1 MASKKTYNIY
11 GTEYT
16 CYFYNNG
23 YDDEG
28 VTVFREAD
36 SNFLFKF
43 NERVSEKEVVFLL
56 KGHELALSPQNN

>member
-1 MASKKTYNIY
+1 MTNKKTYNIY

-16 CYFYNNG
+16 CYFWNNG

-36 SNFLFKF
+36 SDFLFKF
-43 NERVSEKEVVFLL
+43 NERINEKETVFLL
-56 KGHELALSPQNN
+56 KGYELALSPQNR

>member
-43 NERVSEKEVVFLL
+43 NERVNHKEVVFLL

>member
-1 MASKKTYNIY
+1 MASKKTYNSY

-36 SNFLFKF
+36 RDMILKF
-43 NERVSEKEVVFLL
+43 NERINDREVVFLL
-56 KGHELALSPQNN
+56 KGYELALSPQSN

>member
-11 GTEYT
+11 GTDYP

-36 SNFLFKF
+36 TNFLFKF
-43 NERVSEKEVVFLL
+43 NERVNEKEVVFLL
-56 KGHELALSPQNN
+56 KGYELALSPQSN